1 MNNSICAIDAT
12 STGRPVLRMHMR
24 MRAGFLGVGVAMA
37 ALVTPGL
44 SAMAAPNVDFVAVSG
59 EGTNGG
65 FGL

>member
-24 MRAGFLGVGVAMA
+24 LRAGFLGVGVALA
-37 ALVTPGL
+37 ALVTPGP
-44 SAMAAPNVDFVAVSG
+44 SISSPVAG